1 MKIFAPNYYKK
12 FSCIADKCKHSCCIG
27 WEIDI
32 DDDTLK
38 QYNSIETE
46 FGKKIKENIDIID
59 GCACFKLTENER
71 CPFLNQD
78 NLCEIILNVG
88 ENSLCQ
94 ICSDH
99 PRFKN
104 FFGDKIEV
112 GLGLTCEE
120 AARIIVYESE
130 TFEIIEIDETDEN
143 PTIYEDEIEFFGL
156 RNEIF
161 HIINNE
167 KNFQSIVN
175 ELLNKFSIEFPKKS
189 VYEWVDIYTQ
199 LEILDDDWMTL
210 LSKLKSSEITQ
221 ITLSNSLN
229 NELKN
234 LLIYFIYRHLSESIY
249 DGKFNGRLLFA
260 ILSCHMIS
268 TLTITNHKIEDIARM
283 YSSEI
288 EYSNENL
295 SSLIDLLQIENLEE

>member
-1 MKIFAPNYYKK
+1 MAKK
-12 FSCIADKCKHSCCIG
+12 
-27 WEIDI
+27 DI
-32 DDDTLK
+32 VD
-38 QYNSIETE
+38 
-46 FGKKIKENIDIID
+46 KIKEGKAYGMTVAEQYKVLKESHKIKPDPD
-59 GCACFKLTENER
+59 AFTENFEEKLRER
-71 CPFLNQD
+71 LFLD
-78 NLCEIILNVG
+78 GVEEIKQK
-88 ENSLCQ
+88 E
-94 ICSDH
+94 
-99 PRFKN
+99 K
-104 FFGDKIEV
+104 DKIENPD
-112 GLGLTCEE
+112 
-120 AARIIVYESE
+120 
-130 TFEIIEIDETDEN
+130 FERSGYTPKVEKRSGIWD
-143 PTIYEDEIEFFGL
+143 YSKEDEIEFFGL

-260 ILSCHMIS
+260 ILSCYMIS

-288 EYSNENL
+288 EYSDENL